1 MSIVIAAIEN
11 HRDSEIDGLCR
22 KYLQRLNGPWKTELL
37 LLPAAR
43 VKEPEKQQETE
54 SQTLLKNTKPGDILL
69 LCDERGQSFTST
81 EFSYLMQKELAAL
94 RGRIIIGIGGAY
106 GFTPQFLSQ
115 HRSIRLSNLTFPH
128 HLARLVLAE
137 QLYRAMCIAKNTG
150 YHHA

>member
-11 HRDSEIDGLCR
+11 HRDSEIDSLCR
-22 KYLQRLNGPWKTELL
+22 KYLQRLTGPWKTELL

-54 SQTLLKNTKPGDILL
+54 SQTLLKHIKPGDVLL
-69 LCDERGQSFTST
+69 LCDERGQTFSST
-81 EFSYLMQKELAAL
+81 EFSAFFEKELSAL
-94 RGRIIIGIGGAY
+94 RGRIVIGIGGSY
-106 GFTPQFLSQ
+106 GFTPAILKQ

-128 HLARLVLAE
+128 HLARLMLAE
-137 QLYRAMCIAKNTG
+137 QLYRASCIAKNTG